1 MQAAPEKLTY
11 SEASLQ
17 LLLFVDERPSA
28 RKQIQQV
35 RHCLESLKTDYP
47 FELQVVDVGQ
57 QPYLAEHFKLVA
69 TPALIKIYPE
79 PRHTLAG
86 SNLVAQ
92 LQNWLPRWAS
102 SAEDYRDHLGS
113 AADSSPVAT
122 PKPEGMNSIA
132 SVAELIQLSDEVF
145 RLKQEKEKL
154 FEQLQFKDRIIDILA
169 HDLRNPL
176 TAASLALGTLEL
188 AQNAND
194 ERASHLKPE
203 LIWQLIKQ
211 ARTQLRNMDR
221 MIADILQ
228 AAKGTSGELRVQPQ
242 KLNLAVLCHDVLA
255 EMQQRTQSKSQ
266 QMETDIPQDLPLV
279 YADEERVR
287 QVLVNLLDN
296 AIKYTPEGGTIELT
310 LLHRTTEK
318 VQVIIGDNGPG
329 IPEENR
335 DRIFED
341 HFRLQRDVS
350 KDGYGL
356 GLSLC
361 QRIVRAHYG
370 RIWVES
376 VPGKGS
382 SFNFTLPVYRS

>member
-47 FELQVVDVGQ
+47 FELQVVDVGK

-102 SAEDYRDHLGS
+102 SAEDYREHLGS

-382 SFNFTLPVYRS
+382 SFNFTLPVYRL